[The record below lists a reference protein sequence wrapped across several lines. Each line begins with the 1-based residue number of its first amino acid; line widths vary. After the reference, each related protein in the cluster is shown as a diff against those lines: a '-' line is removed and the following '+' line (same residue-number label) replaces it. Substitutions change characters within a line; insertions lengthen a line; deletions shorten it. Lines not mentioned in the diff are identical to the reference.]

1 MVIGLMDEALLDAI
15 RLEHESRFGLHKKN
29 HRVFVSKNDHGYLIE
44 EEKWLTD
51 QDTKEKGLGAWTL
64 VYKKIIKPKDVCKY
78 LPEKTKK

>member
-1 MVIGLMDEALLDAI
+1 MC
-15 RLEHESRFGLHKKN
+15 H
-29 HRVFVSKNDHGYLIE
+29 LIE

-51 QDTKEKGLGAWTL
+51 QDTKEKGVGAWTL